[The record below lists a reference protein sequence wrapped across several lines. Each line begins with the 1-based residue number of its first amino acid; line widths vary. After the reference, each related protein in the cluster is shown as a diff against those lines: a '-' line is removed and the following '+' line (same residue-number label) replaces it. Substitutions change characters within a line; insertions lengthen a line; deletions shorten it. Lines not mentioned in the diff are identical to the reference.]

1 MKIYLLQRVC
11 QVRTCLTF
19 LILSKL
25 KGNLR
30 VLLKKKT
37 DGKEI
42 TENINDRN
50 VTVGSVEDPLNMH
63 RTASNETILISEI
76 PNIINE
82 ENVTIAPR
90 QRKKTISILSDKF
103 CEKQAFLYLLP
114 TGKFGYNASQ
124 DIAISTGL

>member
-1 MKIYLLQRVC
+1 ME
-11 QVRTCLTF
+11 
-19 LILSKL
+19 
-25 KGNLR
+25 
-30 VLLKKKT
+30 KKF
-37 DGKEI
+37 

-103 CEKQAFLYLLP
+103 CEKQAFLYLFFLLV
-114 TGKFGYNASQ
+114 NL
-124 DIAISTGL
+124 DITHLKILQ